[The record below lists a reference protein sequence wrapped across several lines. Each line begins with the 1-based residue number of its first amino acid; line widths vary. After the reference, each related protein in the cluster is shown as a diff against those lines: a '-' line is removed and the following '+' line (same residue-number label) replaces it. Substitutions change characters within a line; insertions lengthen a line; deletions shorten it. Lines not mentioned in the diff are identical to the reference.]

1 MISLTDRKWKVFS
14 LTGEDGLFPIH
25 ATSTGVDGVK
35 LKNGGNVVLPYI
47 TRTET
52 NNGIAKFISSV
63 NLEYGKDDGGCIT
76 IGLDTQTA
84 YWQPVDFVTGQNIH
98 VLRSNKLNYYSYQ
111 FLTVILR
118 QQMKS
123 KFNWGGNGAT
133 LGRLKK
139 LKIMLPVTDDG
150 EPDYQFMEDFMRERI
165 MAKKTQYRQYLLKR
179 LPELGAVPDDQ
190 KVDWSAMIG
199 SCDWQPFQIDTI
211 FNILPGKRLVAA
223 DSCPGNRPFIGAL
236 DNSNGVARF
245 VSDENESLDKNVL
258 GVNYNGNGM
267 GIGFYHPYECIF
279 SDDVKR
285 FHLKEREDNPFIL
298 LFMKTAILMQKQK
311 FGYLYKFNADRMAHT
326 SIMLPIT
333 DDGRPDY
340 AFMEEFGRRIML
352 YKYGQYLSCVT
363 MSDSKESKVN

>member
-1 MISLTDRKWKVFS
+1 MMKLDDREWEVFP

-25 ATSTGVDGVK
+25 ATSTGIDGIN
-35 LKNGGNVVLPYI
+35 LKKGEDTVLPYV

-52 NNGIAKFISSV
+52 NNGIARFISQV
-63 NLEYGKDDGGCIT
+63 NLEYGKDKGGCIS

-98 VLRSNKLNYYSYQ
+98 VLRSDKLNFFSYQ

-133 LGRLKK
+133 LSRLQK
-139 LKIMLPVTDDG
+139 LKIMLPVNDTG
-150 EPDYQFMEDFMRERI
+150 EPDYQFMEDYIREL
-165 MAKKTQYRQYLLKR
+165 MDKKKKQYQEYVKQQIA
-179 LPELGAVPDDQ
+179 ELCGASDDQ
-190 KVDWSAMIG
+190 QANWQSMIDFHDWE
-199 SCDWQPFQIDTI
+199 PFRIDTI

-223 DSCPGNRPFIGAL
+223 NSSPGNRPFIGAL

-245 VSDENESLDKNVL
+245 VSDKNKSLDKNVL

-267 GIGFYHPYECIF
+267 VIGFYHPYECIF

-285 FHLKEREDNPFIL
+285 FHLKDHKDNPFIL
-298 LFMKTAILMQKQK
+298 LFMKTVILMQKQK

-326 SIMLPIT
+326 SIMLPISDT
-333 DDGRPDY
+333 GQPDY
-340 AFMEEFGRRIML
+340 DFMEAFGRKMMAE
-352 YKYGQYLSCVT
+352 KYNQYLSFLALSAKT
-363 MSDSKESKVN
+363 K

>member
-1 MISLTDRKWKVFS
+1 MMRLDDREWKVFS

-25 ATSTGVDGVK
+25 ATSTGIDGIK
-35 LKNGGNVVLPYI
+35 LKDGDDTVLPYI

-52 NNGIAKFISSV
+52 NNGIAKFISAK
-63 NLEYGKDDGGCIT
+63 NLEYGKDAGECIT

-98 VLRSNKLNYYSYQ
+98 VLRSDKLNYYSYQ
-111 FLTVILR
+111 FITVILR

-139 LKIMLPVTDDG
+139 LKIMLPVTDEG
-150 EPDYQFMEDFMRERI
+150 TPDYQFMEDYIREL
-165 MAKKTQYRQYLLKR
+165 MDAKKKQYRGYVKQR
-179 LPELGAVPDDQ
+179 LAALCSVPDDQ
-190 KVDWSAMIG
+190 KVDWKSMI
-199 SCDWQPFQIDTI
+199 DAHEWEPFRIDSI

-223 DSCPGNRPFIGAL
+223 DSTPGDRPFIGAL

-267 GIGFYHPYECIF
+267 VIGFYHPYECIF

-285 FHLKEREDNPFIL
+285 FHLKDREDDPYVL
-298 LFMKTAILMQKQK
+298 LFMKSVILMQKKK

-326 SIMLPIT
+326 NIMLPVT
-333 DDGRPDY
+333 DNGQPDY
-340 AFMEEFGRRIML
+340 DFMEEFGRKMMSN
-352 YKYGQYLSCVT
+352 KYNEYLMYLST
-363 MSDSKESKVN
+363 NDKEMESAC